1 MSSDWQTA
9 SERLNRYVR
18 QDHALGVKLATLSKE
33 QSRNDKIA
41 VRLEEGR
48 VYGLR
53 QQYYNFMLERA
64 LASDMKKPPV
74 ESHW

>member
-18 QDHALGVKLATLSKE
+18 QDHALGLRLASLGKE
-33 QSRNDKIA
+33 QARNDKLA
-41 VRLEEGR
+41 FKLEEGR

-53 QQYYNFMLERA
+53 QQYY
-64 LASDMKKPPV
+64 DMKLQRELSKEMRSPPV
-74 ESHW
+74 EAHW

>member
-9 SERLNRYVR
+9 SERLNGYVR
-18 QDHALGVKLATLSKE
+18 QDHDLGVQLANLGKQ
-33 QSRNDKIA
+33 QSRNEKIA
-41 VRLEEGR
+41 FKLEEGR

-53 QQYYNFMLERA
+53 QQYYDFIFQRS
-64 LASDMKKPPV
+64 LAAQKPPV

>member
-1 MSSDWQTA
+1 MSDWQTA
-9 SERLNRYVR
+9 SERLKRYVR
-18 QDHALGVKLATLSKE
+18 QDHNLGVQLATLTKE

-41 VRLEEGR
+41 FKLESGR

-53 QQYYNFMLERA
+53 QQYYDFILQRA
-64 LASDMKKPPV
+64 LTRDMQNPPV

>member
-18 QDHALGVKLATLSKE
+18 QDHDLGVQLANLSKQ

-41 VRLEEGR
+41 FKLEEGR
-48 VYGLR
+48 IYGLR
-53 QQYYNFMLERA
+53 QQYYDFILERQLEA
-64 LASDMKKPPV
+64 NMRKPPV